1 MRNISFLLGAGF
13 SVNQGYPT
21 ANILNQSIL
30 SLTEQDFG
38 ITDIGTI
45 CRIIDNDD
53 HTLNYRHIRT
63 FLIELIAHYNKT
75 YGSFNYEEF
84 YDYYKKLQDTVIN
97 DDSEEIIAK
106 YIGPYLEVDRL
117 NLISRMN
124 SIFNQVIQML
134 ISDGNETR
142 YYIKIHKCKGALPQ
156 YAGFLNLIEK
166 VKKDSII
173 DLHTLNHDLFLEYL
187 CDTDEFGGDLS
198 NGFTEMGSPYYS
210 ESEYGNVRLEF
221 FNNLHETNIRLFK
234 LHGSFDQVIFK
245 ENGVADKCIKLRY
258 GVDSSRLK
266 KEIFEDGKYVYN
278 DDITHY
284 SSDFLSGTTSK
295 ILRYKEIGYYDT
307 MFYHFTENLSTAD
320 KLIIVGYGFLDNE
333 INKMINSH
341 LREGT
346 PIYVV
351 DPYPSQAVLDF
362 VAKKGAKL
370 IKKTPR
376 EIELSDFDENL

>member
-21 ANILNQSIL
+21 ANSLNQGILN
-30 SLTEQDFG
+30 LTDKDFG
-38 ITDIGTI
+38 ITSIGTI
-45 CRIIDNDD
+45 CKVIDNDD

-63 FLIELIAHYNKT
+63 FLIDLIANYTKINVE
-75 YGSFNYEEF
+75 FNYEEF
-84 YDYYKKLQDTVIN
+84 YDYYKRLQNNIIEDG
-97 DDSEEIIAK
+97 SEVIIAK
-106 YIGPYLEVDRL
+106 YIGPYLEIDRL

-142 YYIKIHKCKGALPQ
+142 YYEKVHKCKGVLPK

-166 VKKDSII
+166 LKGDSII

-187 CDTDEFGGDLS
+187 NYTDEFSGDLS

-210 ESEYGNVRLEF
+210 ESEFGNVRLEF
-221 FNNLHETNIRLFK
+221 FINIYESDIRLYK
-234 LHGSFDQVIFK
+234 LHGSFDQVIYID
-245 ENGVADKCIKLRY
+245 NGLFDKCVKLRY

-266 KEIFEDGKYVYN
+266 KEICEVGNYVYK

-295 ILRYKEIGYYDT
+295 ILRYEEIGYYDT
-307 MFYHFTENLSTAD
+307 MFSHFKNNLSIAD
-320 KLIIVGYGFLDNE
+320 KLIIVGYGCLDSE
-333 INKMINSH
+333 INKMIDSS
-341 LREGT
+341 LKKGCK
-346 PIYVV
+346 IYMV
-351 DPYPSQAVLDF
+351 DPYPSEVVKNFAI
-362 VAKKGAKL
+362 ANGAKL
-370 IKKTPR
+370 IVKTPL
-376 EIELSDFDENL
+376 EITLDDFDEN